1 MKIIYK
7 TILSLIIWNGKM
19 SQFAEYLRSLTTN
32 IKNKTKQFFASP
44 EKLKRIDFRNF
55 SVRTTTLLCHTAPHH
70 ETRGQREVH
79 ITVSHSTT
87 SYNRRT
93 DKKCTLQCLT
103 ELGRTTTRDMD
114 CSRIFNM
121 STDVN
126 ACDCTLGVYGLQ
138 DLEREHRCQCMRLH
152 TGGVRTTG
160 SLM

>member
-19 SQFAEYLRSLTTN
+19 SQFAEYLRSLTMN

-87 SYNRRT
+87 SYDLRQREVKQTNQPKT
-93 DKKCTLQCLT
+93 PHIT
-103 ELGRTTTRDMD
+103 
-114 CSRIFNM
+114 M
-121 STDVN
+121 SHRAKTSKN
-126 ACDCTLGVYGLQ
+126 KRHGLASF
-138 DLEREHRCQCMRLH
+138 RCAALF
-152 TGGVRTTG
+152 
-160 SLM
+160 SSF